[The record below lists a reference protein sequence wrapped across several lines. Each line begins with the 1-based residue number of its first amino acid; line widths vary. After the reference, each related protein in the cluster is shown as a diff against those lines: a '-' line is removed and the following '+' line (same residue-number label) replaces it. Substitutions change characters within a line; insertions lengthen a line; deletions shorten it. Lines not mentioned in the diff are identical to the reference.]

1 MRTNV
6 LRFPL
11 LLVCFVLVSNF
22 LACKP
27 AAPDTNRDTTNVAN
41 ANVAKEKIDPVA
53 IEAEITRLEKDWAF
67 AEQHHD
73 ADTIRKILADDLI
86 MTYPDGNTGTKT
98 SELTD
103 VESGAFTADGW
114 EMSDTKVTVL
124 TADSAF
130 ITGHSSLKNAKY
142 RDASTKRV
150 MDVSGDYRFTDV
162 YARRNG
168 QWQAVA
174 SQTTPIQTK
183 N

>member
-1 MRTNV
+1 M
-6 LRFPL
+6 
-11 LLVCFVLVSNF
+11 LLVCFVLLSSF

-27 AAPDTNRDTTNVAN
+27 AAPDTNRDTTNLVN

-142 RDASTKRV
+142 KDATTKRV